1 MKRRRV
7 FYGKVI
13 LMILVLVSSMAFTS
27 AQAMA
32 ETFRI
37 AVGIDPDSL
46 DPAAFTTTTVG
57 NMTEYM
63 AETLFQIDR
72 EGNLK
77 PHLARDWEVS
87 EDGVTLTFYL
97 QEGIYFHDGT
107 PFNAEAVKVSYD
119 RVLDPEIR
127 VPQRSTYEAIKSV
140 EVVDTNTVKLHLHHP
155 AAPLVNA
162 LSMTTMSI
170 LSPASLEERG
180 NTYTNYQIPV
190 GTGPYIFKEYRPSER
205 LVVEINP
212 DYWGEKPYY
221 EEVVFQIVP
230 EGITRVSLLLAEQV
244 DMIILPP
251 VSEIPRL
258 QENPDVEVLLAPGN
272 RTIFIAINTTLP
284 YLSDVRVRQALNY
297 AVDVEEII
305 DKVLFGAADIMDAPM
320 DPSLFG
326 YHSIGTYEYNP
337 QKARELLA
345 EAGVSDLSLTMM
357 TPTGRYVQ
365 DFQATQAIS
374 GYLMDIGVQARVETM
389 DWPSYVANITAAP
402 EHNITQLHLLG
413 WAPSYLDAAQQM
425 LQFYSPAAPPAGLAT
440 SFYSNPEV
448 DELIRDAL
456 QEVDLE
462 ERKDMYRRASEI
474 IWEEAPW
481 IFLWSQRFPI
491 VYSNKVE
498 NISYLPNERFNALYA
513 RPSDNE

>member
-1 MKRRRV
+1 MKKEQSMH
-7 FYGKVI
+7 GKVLLLC
-13 LMILVLVSSMAFTS
+13 LMLVISISFLS

-57 NMTEYM
+57 NMVEYM
-63 AETLFQIDR
+63 TETLFQIDQ
-72 EGNLK
+72 EGSLV
-77 PHLARDWEVS
+77 PHLAKDWDVS
-87 EDGVTLTFYL
+87 EDGLAVSLYL
-97 QEGIYFHDGT
+97 KEGIYFHDGE
-107 PFNAEAVKVSYD
+107 PFNADAVKISFD

-127 VPQRSTYEAIKSV
+127 VPQRSTFESIKSV
-140 EVVDTNTVKLHLHHP
+140 EVVDTYTVKLHLHHP

-162 LSMTTMSI
+162 LSMTTMAI

-180 NTYTNYQIPV
+180 NTYTNYQVPV
-190 GTGPYIFKEYRPSER
+190 GTGPYFFKEYRPSER

-212 DYWGEKPYY
+212 DYWGKKPYY
-221 EEVVFQIVP
+221 EEVIFQIVP
-230 EGITRVSLLLAEQV
+230 EGVTRVSLLLAEQV

-258 QENPDVEVLLAPGN
+258 QENPNVEVLLAPSN

-305 DKVLFGAADIMDAPM
+305 DKVLFGAADAMDAPM

-326 YHSIGTYEYNP
+326 YYSIGEYEYNP
-337 QKARELLA
+337 EKAKELLA
-345 EAGVSDLSLTMM
+345 EAGATNLSLTMI

-374 GYLMDIGVQARVETM
+374 GYLLDVGVQARVETM

-402 EHNITQLHLLG
+402 ENNITQLHLLG

-440 SFYSNPEV
+440 SFYNNPVV
-448 DELIRDAL
+448 DELINNAL
-456 QEVDLE
+456 QEVDIE
-462 ERKDMYRRASEI
+462 ERKDMYRQASEI

-491 VYSNKVE
+491 VFSNRVE
-498 NISYLPNERFNALYA
+498 NISYLPNERFDALYA
-513 RPSDNE
+513 RPKE